1 MITIA
6 GKLFG
11 TVDRREGAIG
21 ENASRLPECSISA
34 VKCCRDKLAKKINF
48 RSGI

>member
-1 MITIA
+1 MNITT

-11 TVDRREGAIG
+11 TVDQRKPVIEGK
-21 ENASRLPECSISA
+21 ASRLPECSISA
-34 VKCCRDKLAKKINF
+34 VKCCRNKLARKVNI